1 MAVGATAVAGLVLTA
16 RTLSLLVEKR
26 LVTEAEAT
34 EIILATGNEIS
45 EDEVGQREAVK
56 AALMSVFPSIKF

>member
-16 RTLSLLVEKR
+16 RTLSLLVEKG

-34 EIILATGNEIS
+34 KIILATGNEIS
-45 EDEVGQREAVK
+45 EDDLGQREAVK
-56 AALMSVFPSIKF
+56 VALMSVFPSIKF